1 MTDEELKAINEKIT
15 EEYTQIVED
24 QQKKQ
29 EVKLTKNDFETI
41 SVIGKGSYGKVT
53 LVKKKDNGKL
63 YALK

>member
-1 MTDEELKAINEKIT
+1 M
-15 EEYTQIVED
+15 VD

-41 SVIGKGSYGKVT
+41 SCIGKGSYGKVT

-63 YALK
+63 YALKQLKKAEIIRRN